1 MKAGSIAGKRYQI
14 IREIGSG
21 GMSVVYLARDL
32 TLKQEW
38 AVKVVR
44 KGVTP
49 QEIWKERQLL
59 SEAMLMKRLDHPG
72 FPRIVDLFE
81 ENECTCIVMDYI
93 EGETLDV
100 ILNRDGPCTER
111 QVTAWARQL
120 CDILI
125 YLHTMERPV
134 FYCDLKP
141 SNIIC
146 ARTGRLYL
154 IDFGIAAQEKME
166 GGIHGFAASRKVDG
180 GTPGCAA
187 SGKVDGGTPG
197 CAASGKV
204 DGGTPGCAASGKVDG
219 GTPGFA
225 APEQLRN
232 GICDA
237 RTDIYSLGMTIY
249 TLLTGLDPRS
259 PAFHKMNREE
269 VLQFPQSDVYCSAG
283 IQEIVRRCTCRN
295 PKERYRNGRELMRD
309 LLQPVRPAALKR
321 RRDMRRRILS
331 AAVIIS
337 VLLLSAAAI
346 FQRAVREFTEEE
358 IYAAKLDPAA
368 TQGAEEK
375 ERSYLEAIDLQPDSS
390 DGFLRLLGLY
400 ETEMDFKDRESR
412 QLLLQFHQCR
422 TALSADPDMWNEIL
436 CRIGKLYFF
445 RFQGGDGSVRER
457 ILRAEPFF
465 AEWNPENEKEKE
477 KETDSAAG
485 TNQNEDAESSG
496 SNAVPVSDAE
506 CLREICSF
514 YKGYVSASTN
524 MEEPGQDT
532 LRSMLQAVSSLLVV
546 LDHYHEE
553 DRTAVQL
560 TILREMAEILNVWR
574 YAFFAAGVEEQEML
588 ELMNQIINK
597 VDAAETLR
605 ADLLEEKQKL
615 EVDCEVF
622 TEQIRLTWEQ
632 TDETAGGNPGMQ
644 Q

>member
-1 MKAGSIAGKRYQI
+1 MKAGSVAGKRYQI

-44 KGVTP
+44 KGATQ

-81 ENECTCIVMDYI
+81 ENGCSCIVMDYI
-93 EGETLDV
+93 EGETLDM
-100 ILNRDGPCTER
+100 LLKRDGPFTER

-120 CDILI
+120 CDMLI

-146 ARTGRLYL
+146 TRNGRLYL

-166 GGIHGFAASRKVDG
+166 GGIHGFAALGKVHG

-187 SGKVDGGTPG
+187 KGKVDGGTPG
-197 CAASGKV
+197 F
-204 DGGTPGCAASGKVDG
+204 AASGKVDG

-225 APEQLRN
+225 APEQLRD

-259 PAFHKMNREE
+259 PAFHKVNRGE
-269 VLQFPQSDVYCSAG
+269 VLQFPQPDIYCSAG
-283 IQEIVRRCTCRN
+283 IQEIVQRCTGRN
-295 PKERYRNGRELMRD
+295 PEERYRNGRELMRD
-309 LLQPVRPAALKR
+309 LLQPVRPAVLRR

-337 VLLLSAAAI
+337 VLLLAAAAI

-368 TQGAEEK
+368 TQGIEEK

-465 AEWNPENEKEKE
+465 TEWNPEEKKEKE
-477 KETDSAAG
+477 KETDSVTG
-485 TNQNEDAESSG
+485 TNRDGDAELSEST
-496 SNAVPVSDAE
+496 AIPVSDAE

-514 YKGYVSASTN
+514 YKRYVSTSAN

-532 LRSMLQAVSSLLVV
+532 LRSMLQAVSRLLVV

-553 DRTAVQL
+553 DQTAVQL
-560 TILREMAEILNVWR
+560 TILREMAELLTVWR
-574 YAFFAAGVEEQEML
+574 YAFFAAGVEEQEIL
-588 ELMNQIINK
+588 ELMQQISGR
-597 VDAAETLR
+597 VHAAETLR

-615 EVDCEVF
+615 EADCEVF
-622 TEQIRLTWEQ
+622 TEQIRFTWKQ
-632 TDETAGGNPGMQ
+632 PAETAGGIPGVQ